1 MANRSLQTPGETPD
15 NKGPEARAVA
25 IQGFPANGSGP
36 RVVASG
42 RGALAEK
49 IVEIAFA
56 NGVKVRED
64 ADLAELLSV
73 LDPESEIPLEAL
85 TAVAE
90 ILAYV
95 YRATARPIPSAP
107 APVGKSQSRAAS

>member
-1 MANRSLQTPGETPD
+1 MGNGLTPPTKD
-15 NKGPEARAVA
+15 DRPEPRAVA
-25 IQGFPANGSGP
+25 IQGFPADGGGP
-36 RVVASG
+36 RVVAAG

-56 NGVKVRED
+56 SGIKVRED

-73 LDPESEIPLEAL
+73 LDPESEIPMEAL
-85 TAVAE
+85 SAVAE

-95 YRATARPIPSAP
+95 YRASGWPAGARA
-107 APVGKSQSRAAS
+107 GGDQERAS